1 MPSGDGILGSMRSWI
16 PGILILLAGA
26 CGEKKAPPP
35 PPAGRPPAAK
45 PAGKQA
51 EPKKAN
57 PQAAERAQA
66 RRAQLDELRNKKS
79 GLTATVRGLRET
91 LRALDKKHAEET
103 KGLADPRQLRPFL
116 MRLRQDS
123 ATASGRL
130 HTMER
135 QYEELKKTVAKTKVS
150 GELKQLQDKL
160 AAVDK
165 RYWEAH
171 SGWVASREEARF
183 SPIEESPVKRELDV
197 LRAVRTEWL
206 RVTPAARRGSVAA
219 NEGKIINDA
228 FRAWMNEK
236 AERKQVVS
244 KILAKDPTGY
254 DFTGLAFFLR
264 LSVRELELDKLN
276 IVEEKKVL
284 DESKKKLEVIEKE
297 MDKLRDQVAEKLSEG
312 GGDLERYQDLG
323 SRMEAQ
329 RKKAAELGR
338 MAEEYQQ
345 IFADIEATKERQLE
359 EQDEAA
365 RALEAAEKELREADK
380 ELRRVQRLGR

>member
-1 MPSGDGILGSMRSWI
+1 MRSWI
-16 PGILILLAGA
+16 LGTLILLAGA
-26 CGEKKAPPP
+26 CGEKRKPPP
-35 PPAGRPPAAK
+35 PAPAGRPPAAK
-45 PAGKQA
+45 PAGTEA
-51 EPKKAN
+51 EPEKAD

-66 RRAQLDELRNKKS
+66 RRAQLDELRNRKS
-79 GLTATVRGLRET
+79 GLTATVNGLRDT
-91 LRALDKKHAEET
+91 LRALDKRHAEET
-103 KGLADPRQLRPFL
+103 KDLADPRQLRPFL

-135 QYEELKKTVAKTKVS
+135 QYEELEQTVAKTKVS

-160 AAVDK
+160 KEVEE

-171 SGWVASREEARF
+171 SGWVASREEAKF

-206 RVTPAARRGSVAA
+206 RVTPTARRGSVAA
-219 NEGKIINDA
+219 KEGKIINDA
-228 FRAWMNEK
+228 FRAWMNEQ
-236 AERKQVVS
+236 AERKKVVG
-244 KILAKDPTGY
+244 KILGKDPTGY
-254 DFTGLAFFLR
+254 DFTGLEFFLR

-284 DESKKKLEVIEKE
+284 DESKKKLEAIEKE
-297 MDKLRDQVAEKLSEG
+297 MDQLRDQVAAKLSEG

-323 SRMEAQ
+323 SRMDEQ
-329 RKKAAELGR
+329 RKKAAELER

-345 IFADIEATKERQLE
+345 IFADIEATKERHLE

-365 RALEAAEKELREADK
+365 RALEAAEKELREVDK
-380 ELRRVQRLGR
+380 ELRRLQRLGR